1 MPFAGFDIPKI
12 RSLGGNLKTLGDS
25 AGKLHSD
32 ISAVLT
38 QAQSLLGGKPATTS
52 PALEPLVGNPFSF
65 WPFGGGTL
73 PGSLSHELHDM
84 SDSITR
90 RCNQLEKCNELLAK
104 GYAIDPALAFADEN
118 APDEKKITAALADI
132 AALDG
137 KDFGDDG
144 NRDDL
149 DKVKDELNALTPA
162 ELDAFLAK
170 VPAEDLRRYGDL
182 AKKTDDSGMW
192 WWESH
197 DGIPDGQFRDH
208 LSTLLKK
215 AGPSHWAKLE
225 AAFPGIQPGFDT
237 TDAWLQGYNSQ
248 LNEGVKGMQY
258 GMPTEPLFATPGK
271 VDPSGISQGQF
282 ADCWYIASLTATAQA
297 NPRFIAEGIKQNP
310 NGTVDVRIWDKD
322 GNQHWVTVTPD
333 LPMDANGN
341 LVSAHGQGETW
352 PAYYE
357 KAFALMYGGD
367 KGGTPDNHVGDK
379 LYDRPEK
386 GDYGATEWD
395 QTNMAPP
402 YVTGH
407 DSKSLDNNFDDIKQS
422 FESHHP
428 VIVATPSGDELK
440 NNGLDPNW
448 QPGYVTRHVFY
459 VKGFDSDGKMI
470 LGNPWGPPNGQDIHV
485 SPADYQKYF
494 NSPQELQGT
503 Q

>member
-12 RSLGGNLKTLGDS
+12 RSLGSNLTSLGDN

-52 PALEPLVGNPFSF
+52 PALEPLLANPFSF
-65 WPFGGGTL
+65 WPFGAGTL
-73 PGSLSHELHDM
+73 PGSLRGELHDM

-90 RCNQLEKCNELLAK
+90 RCNQLEKCNDLLAK
-104 GYAIDPALAFADEN
+104 GYAIDAALAFADEN
-118 APDEKKITAALADI
+118 APDEKKITDALSAL

-149 DKVKDELNALTPA
+149 DAVKDKLNALTPA
-162 ELDAFLAK
+162 EFDAFLAK

-197 DGIPDGQFRDH
+197 DGIPVGQFRDH
-208 LSTLLKK
+208 LSELLKK
-215 AGPSHWAKLE
+215 TGPSHWAKLE

-248 LNEGVKGMQY
+248 LNQGVQGMHY
-258 GMPTEPLFATPGK
+258 GMPADPLFVTPGK
-271 VDPSGISQGQF
+271 VDASSISQGQF
-282 ADCWYIASLTATAQA
+282 GDCWYIASLTATAQA
-297 NPRFIAEGIKQNP
+297 DPKFIAEGIKQNP

-333 LPMDANGN
+333 LPMDQNGN
-341 LVSAHGQGETW
+341 LVSAHGNGETW

-367 KGGTPDNHVGDK
+367 KGGSPDNHMGDK
-379 LYDRPEK
+379 LYDRAES
-386 GDYGATEWD
+386 GDYGAVEWD
-395 QTNMAPP
+395 FTNMAPP

-407 DSKSLDNNFDDIKQS
+407 DSKSLDNNLDSIKKS

-428 VIVATPSGDELK
+428 VIVATGSV
-440 NNGLDPNW
+440 DPKDVPNEW
-448 QPGYVTRHVFY
+448 KSSFVSRHVFY
-459 VKGFDSDGKMI
+459 VKGFTPDGKII
-470 LGNPWGPPNGQDIHV
+470 LGNPWGGGAPDVEATAEQ
-485 SPADYQKYF
+485 YEKYF
-494 NSPQELQGT
+494 NTPQELQVKK
-503 Q
+503 

>member
-12 RSLGGNLKTLGDS
+12 RSLGGDLKTLGDN

-32 ISAVLT
+32 ISVVLT

-65 WPFGGGTL
+65 WPFGGSTL
-73 PGSLSHELHDM
+73 PGSLGRELHDM

-104 GYAIDPALAFADEN
+104 GYAIDPAVAFADEN
-118 APDEKKITAALADI
+118 APDEKKITTALADI

-162 ELDAFLAK
+162 ELDAFLDK

-197 DGIPDGQFRDH
+197 DGIPDDQFRDH
-208 LSTLLKK
+208 LSTLLKE
-215 AGPSHWAKLE
+215 AGPSHWPKLE

-248 LNEGVKGMQY
+248 LNQGVNGMHY
-258 GMPTEPLFATPGK
+258 GMPTDPLFATPGK
-271 VDPSGISQGQF
+271 VDPSSISQGQF
-282 ADCWYIASLTATAQA
+282 ADCWYIASITATAQA
-297 NPRFIAEGIKQNP
+297 NPKFIAEGIKQNP
-310 NGTVDVRIWDKD
+310 NGTVDVRIWDKG

-357 KAFALMYGGD
+357 KAFALMYAGD

-379 LYDRPEK
+379 LYDRAEK

-395 QTNMAPP
+395 QTDKAPP

-407 DSKSLDNNFDDIKQS
+407 DSKSLDNNFDDIKRS

-428 VIVATPSGDELK
+428 VILATPSSDELK
-440 NNGLDPNW
+440 SSGLDPNW
-448 QPGYVTRHVFY
+448 QQGYVTRHVFY
-459 VKGFDSDGKMI
+459 VKGFDSDGTMI
-470 LGNPWGPPNGQDIHV
+470 LGNPWGPPSGQDIRV

-503 Q
+503 G